1 MPSAP
6 AASPARLLTLA
17 THTRKTLWI
26 VLGLLLIVRLFA
38 MAVVPLTDTTEARY
52 AEIARKMAETNDW
65 ITPQFDYGIPF
76 WAKPPLST
84 WLSAISIK
92 LFGVSELSTRLPSL
106 LLAIAMMAL
115 TWQWI
120 ASRRNRDQ
128 ALLTVTLL
136 ASTVLFFVAAGAVMT
151 DSSLAICTTLTMIAF
166 WNALHEKGRHW
177 GYLFFVGLGFGLLAK
192 GPLVGVLTF
201 LPIVPWVIIRG
212 EWRRAWQHIPW
223 ISGSLLMLAIGLP
236 WYLLAEH
243 KTPGFIEYFIV
254 GEHIN
259 RFLHSGWT
267 GDKYGHAHAEP
278 VGTIWLYWFY
288 SAFPFSLIAIGWLTR
303 LFITPLFT
311 KGKGYELRAVLADE
325 DGWNLYLL
333 LWIVM
338 LLLFFTF
345 AGNIIWPYVLPGL
358 PAFACLAIE
367 LWRRQRT
374 LNPVVNAVWPARGFI
389 AACAVILLVCV
400 AMSGM
405 YLFGNAEI
413 LKSSQRELVQVWQT
427 QRQGDD
433 SQLVYFDKSY
443 QSAVFYTR
451 AKVRTVESIAELNA
465 LLENKSL
472 DFIAI
477 KDRDLPLLT
486 PEINAHFHPI
496 AHFEDTTLLAE
507 QAMTAPQ

>member
-6 AASPARLLTLA
+6 AASPTRPLVLA

-26 VLGLLLIVRLFA
+26 VLALLLIVRLFA
-38 MAVVPLTDTTEARY
+38 MVVVPLTDTTEARY
-52 AEIARKMAETNDW
+52 GEIARKMAETNDW
-65 ITPQFDYGIPF
+65 VTPQFDYGIPF

-92 LFGVSELSTRLPSL
+92 LFDVSEFSVRLPSL
-106 LLAIAMMAL
+106 LLALAMMAL

-136 ASTVLFFVAAGAVMT
+136 ASTVLFFIAAGAVMT
-151 DSSLAICTTLTMIAF
+151 DASLAICTTLTMIAF
-166 WNALHEKGRHW
+166 WNALHAKGRHW

-212 EWRRAWQHIPW
+212 EWRRAWQQIPW
-223 ISGSLLMLAIGLP
+223 FSGSLLMLAISVP
-236 WYLLAEH
+236 WYLVAEH

-303 LFITPLFT
+303 LLINKS
-311 KGKGYELRAVLADE
+311 KGKELRAIFVDD

-333 LWIVM
+333 LWIIM

-367 LWRRQRT
+367 LWRRQRA
-374 LNPVVNAVWPARGFI
+374 LNPNLNTVWHARGFI
-389 AACAVILLVCV
+389 AACAVILVACL
-400 AMSGM
+400 AMSAM
-405 YLFGNAEI
+405 YLTGNAEI
-413 LKSSQRELVQVWQT
+413 MKSSQRELVRIWQT
-427 QRQGDD
+427 QRQSDD

-443 QSAVFYTR
+443 QSAVFYSR
-451 AKVRTVESIAELNA
+451 AKVRTAESIAELSA
-465 LLENKSL
+465 LLDNL
-472 DFIAI
+472 VV
-477 KDRDLPLLT
+477 
-486 PEINAHFHPI
+486 

-507 QAMTAPQ
+507 QAVLAPQ